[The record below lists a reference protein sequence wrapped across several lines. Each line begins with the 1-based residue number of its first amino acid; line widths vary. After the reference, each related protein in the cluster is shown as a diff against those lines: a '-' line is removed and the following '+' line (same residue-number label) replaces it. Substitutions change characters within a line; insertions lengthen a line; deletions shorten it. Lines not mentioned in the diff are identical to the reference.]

1 MVGRLRRFALNSD
14 IKARI
19 QPSPSLLMRMANVTY
34 LTDVTTI
41 SVQITRDSDPS
52 TGNAAGLSPARFN
65 TVFRV
70 YSGLVPISPHTT
82 PRAVRLSKGSLREI
96 CGGSPFSASA
106 TCGRESY
113 GAGGTLCP
121 PEAMRSP
128 HAIKSEREGFRVVV
142 AFVAPCRPRRQFR
155 LTVAILALT
164 WMFCELRP
172 GFWP

>member
-52 TGNAAGLSPARFN
+52 TVNAPGLSPARFN

-70 YSGLVPISPHTT
+70 YSGLVPISPKTT
-82 PRAVRLSKGSLREI
+82 PSAARLSKGRLPAI
-96 CGGSPFSASA
+96 CGGGPVSARVA
-106 TCGRESY
+106 GGREF
-113 GAGGTLCP
+113 G
-121 PEAMRSP
+121 
-128 HAIKSEREGFRVVV
+128 
-142 AFVAPCRPRRQFR
+142 
-155 LTVAILALT
+155 
-164 WMFCELRP
+164 
-172 GFWP
+172 